1 VTKPV
6 RLIVVDDSDDDAEL
20 VVRELRRSGW
30 APEYERVDKHTTLVK
45 ALHASEWD
53 LVVADYSLPQLDAL
67 QTLEVLAQYDPNLPC
82 VVVSGR
88 TGEEAAVEVM
98 QRGARDYV
106 VKDRLGRLGPVVER
120 VLLGAEER
128 REKEATERALREL
141 EQRFHSVVDTAMDA
155 VITVDADGVIE
166 TLNPAAERLFGYGA
180 SDAVGHH
187 IDTLLTEPHCDEP
200 GPHFERVGRHKH
212 GTTFPLEIS
221 LSEAEVAGRRI
232 YTWIARDVRERKAF
246 EAHLAEQ
253 ALRDPL
259 TGVANRTLL
268 VDRITSTQSRASRR
282 PASAALL
289 FLDLDR
295 FKVINDRY
303 GHAAGDEV
311 LRVVAKRLAAL
322 VRPADTIARLGGD
335 EFVVLCEDIDGVA
348 GAELIATRIA
358 VALQS
363 PVLVSGSDVVVSASI
378 GIAVVDDPTLDADT
392 LLRDADAAMY
402 QAKEHGRDRFE
413 IFDHEMRAQAFA
425 RTQIEHALHRA
436 LECEQLQLHYQPQRS
451 LTTGDLVGFE
461 ALLRWDHPE
470 RGLLPPAQ
478 FLSVADETGVIV
490 PIGEWAIGEA
500 CRQIAR
506 FTTQYDAPL
515 TMWVNLSARQ
525 LVHADLVDNVATV
538 LREVGSHVTLGIE
551 ITEDALMSD
560 PGTAIAATRRL
571 RDLGVRLAIDDFGT
585 GYSSLH
591 YVKLFPVDTLK
602 IDRSF
607 VQGVAADVQDAAIV
621 SAIVGLSRALGLDV
635 IAEGVE
641 EPEQAATLREL
652 GCDVAQGYYY
662 ARPLPEA
669 DAIDLLRR
677 EPAYALR
684 SAES

>member
-1 VTKPV
+1 MTKTV
-6 RLIVVDDSDDDAEL
+6 RVLVVDDSDDDAEL
-20 VVRELRRSGW
+20 VVRELRRAGW
-30 APEYERVDKHTTLVK
+30 TTEHERVDKQGPLVK
-45 ALHASEWD
+45 ALRARPWD
-53 LVVADYSLPQLDAL
+53 VVVADYSLPQLDAL
-67 QTLEVLAQYDPNLPC
+67 HTLALIAEHQPDVPC

-88 TGEEAAVEVM
+88 TGEEAAVETM

-106 VKDRLGRLGPVVER
+106 VKDRLARLGPVVER
-120 VLLGAEER
+120 VLADAQER

-141 EQRFHSVVDTAMDA
+141 EQRFHAVVDTALDA
-155 VITVDADGVIE
+155 VVTVDAAGVIE
-166 TLNPAAERLFGYGA
+166 TVNPAAERLFGYA
-180 SDAVGHH
+180 AAEVVGRR
-187 IDTLLTEPHCDEP
+187 IDMLLVEPHTDEP
-200 GPHFERVGRHKH
+200 GAHFERVGRHKH

-221 LSEAEVAGRRI
+221 RSEARVGGRQI
-232 YTWIARDVRERKAF
+232 FTWIARDVRERKAF

-268 VDRITSTQSRASRR
+268 VDRIAGTQSRASRR

-295 FKVINDRY
+295 FKSINDRY
-303 GHAAGDEV
+303 GHSAGDEV

-358 VALQS
+358 VAMQS
-363 PVLVSGSDVVVSASI
+363 PVLVGGADVVVSVSI
-378 GIAVVDDPTLDADT
+378 GIAIIDDATLDADT

-402 QAKEHGRDRFE
+402 RAKERGRDRFE

-425 RTQIEHALHRA
+425 RTQMEHALHRA
-436 LECEQLQLHYQPQRS
+436 LGSDELRLRYQPQRS
-451 LTTGDLVGFE
+451 LRTGELVGFE
-461 ALLRWDHPE
+461 ALLRWEHPE
-470 RGLLPPAQ
+470 RGLLPPEE
-478 FLSVADETGVIV
+478 FLAVADETGLIV
-490 PIGEWAIGEA
+490 PMGSWSIGEA
-500 CRQIAR
+500 CRRA
-506 FTTQYDAPL
+506 TQFAQEYAPI

-525 LVHADLVDNVATV
+525 LVHADLVANVAGA
-538 LREVGSHVTLGIE
+538 LREVGSDVTLGIE

-560 PGTAIAATRRL
+560 PGSAIAATRRL

-607 VQGVAADVQDAAIV
+607 VQGVEADRQDAAII
-621 SAIVGLSRALGLDV
+621 SAIVGLSRALGLEV
-635 IAEGVE
+635 IAEGFE
-641 EPEQAATLREL
+641 SGEQVAVLREL
-652 GCDVAQGYYY
+652 GCNVAQGYHY
-662 ARPLPEA
+662 ARPLPEH
-669 DAIDLLRR
+669 DALDLLRA
-677 EPAYALR
+677 EPAYSLR
-684 SAES
+684 SRGR

>member
-1 VTKPV
+1 VTKAV
-6 RLIVVDDSDDDAEL
+6 RVLVVDDSDDDAEL
-20 VVRELRRSGW
+20 VVRELRRAGW
-30 APEYERVDKHTTLVK
+30 ATEHERVDKQASLVD
-45 ALHASEWD
+45 AIRERQWD

-67 QTLEVLAQYDPNLPC
+67 QTLAVIAEHRPDVPC

-88 TGEEAAVEVM
+88 TGEEAAVETM

-120 VLLGAEER
+120 VLADAEER

-141 EQRFHSVVDTAMDA
+141 EQRFHAVVDTAMDA
-155 VITVDADGVIE
+155 VVTVDANGTIE
-166 TLNPAAERLFGYGA
+166 TFNPAAERLFGHPA
-180 SDAVGHH
+180 TEAVGRHV
-187 IDTLLTEPHCDEP
+187 DTLLS
-200 GPHFERVGRHKH
+200 GPHTDEVGSHFEHVGRHKH
-212 GTTFPLEIS
+212 GPTFPI
-221 LSEAEVAGRRI
+221 EVSRSVARVGDRQI
-232 YTWIARDVRERKAF
+232 FTWIARDIRERKAF

-268 VDRITSTQSRASRR
+268 VDRIASTQSRASRR

-295 FKVINDRY
+295 FKAINDRY
-303 GHAAGDEV
+303 GHSAGDEV
-311 LRVVAKRLAAL
+311 LRVVAKRLTAL

-358 VALQS
+358 VAMQS
-363 PVLVSGSDVVVSASI
+363 PVLVSGADVVVSVSI
-378 GIAVVDDPTLDADT
+378 GIAVIDDATLDAET

-402 QAKEHGRDRFE
+402 RAKERGRDRFE

-425 RTQIEHALHRA
+425 RVQVEHALQGA
-436 LECEQLQLHYQPQRS
+436 LERDQLRLHYQPQRS
-451 LTTGDLVGFE
+451 LTTGELVGFE
-461 ALLRWDHPE
+461 ALLRWEHPQ
-470 RGLLPPAQ
+470 RGLLPPAE
-478 FLSVADETGVIV
+478 FLPIADETGLIV
-490 PIGEWAIGEA
+490 PMGAWAIAEA
-500 CRQIAR
+500 TREATR
-506 FTTQYDAPL
+506 FTQDEAPI

-525 LVHADLVDNVATV
+525 LVHVDLVANVAAAV
-538 LREVGSHVTLGIE
+538 RDAGPHVTLGIE

-607 VQGVAADVQDAAIV
+607 VQDVAGDPQDAAII
-621 SAIVGLSRALGLDV
+621 SAIVGLSRALGLEV

-641 EPEQAATLREL
+641 GGDQASALREL
-652 GCDVAQGYYY
+652 GCDVAQGYHYG
-662 ARPLPEA
+662 RPLTGA
-669 DAIDLLRR
+669 DVIDVLRR
-677 EPAYALR
+677 EPASALR
-684 SAES
+684 SRAR